1 MLSRIF
7 AYFEEGFLNVLIS
20 AMTILVFV
28 EVIAR
33 FFFNVGFLWMQEL
46 TLTIAGWFV
55 LFGMS
60 YGVKVGA
67 HIGVDAFVKNLP
79 QKTRKYTALV
89 AVAICLVYCSLF
101 LIGSWDYLK
110 QMYTTGVPMEDISFP
125 HAWMAGLDADKVW
138 DTWRIDVEDPR
149 VPLWMSQ
156 SILLFG
162 FAMLTWRFIE
172 LFIAIIRN
180 QSLGFSFHDEAKES
194 MQLAD
199 DAVDN
204 GNAPDHN
211 HSDPQV
217 KP

>member
-1 MLSRIF
+1 MLSRFF

-28 EVIAR
+28 EVVAR

-67 HIGVDAFVKNLP
+67 HIGVDAFVKKLP
-79 QKTRKYTALV
+79 RRGRKYTALV
-89 AVAICLVYCSLF
+89 AVVICLVYCCLF

-110 QMYTTGVPMEDISFP
+110 QMYETGVPMEDISFP
-125 HAWMAGLDADKVW
+125 QAWMANLDADKIW

-162 FAMLTWRFIE
+162 FSMLTWRFVE
-172 LFIAIIRN
+172 LFIAVVRN
-180 QSLGFSFHDEAKES
+180 QSIGFSFHDEAKES

-199 DAVDN
+199 ENSNN
-204 GNAPDHN
+204 GNTHDNN